1 MRSERAGR
9 FGRKGGR
16 CSGWVFF
23 VAGEMELKCVAEDCF
38 CLVWIV
44 VEDHGHLEGLDGGPA
59 DEGVDG
65 DVVAEGEA
73 PQDFVAVFVI

>member
-1 MRSERAGR
+1 
-9 FGRKGGR
+9 
-16 CSGWVFF
+16 
-23 VAGEMELKCVAEDCF
+23 MELKCVAEDCF

-59 DEGVDG
+59 NEGVDG

-73 PQDFVAVFVI
+73 PQDFVAVFII